1 MLKETDT
8 TSLLQTLFYKEPTG
22 VEWINLDTCVIF
34 KTSQLH
40 QVTRWPKLVHDV
52 ISAPFTTVSTNL
64 VQRDCPV
71 MLPKSQLLYKL
82 TDSDPTYPIK
92 VRAPDTATKVEARK
106 TKPVTTKTDMSTKIM
121 NEYERRVKL
130 GELITLNDFTRYGTL
145 GGPEVKRCYVHRV

>member
-1 MLKETDT
+1 MAGRIRRKRQKKKRSRGGGGGASDK
-8 TSLLQTLFYKEPTG
+8 TLA
-22 VEWINLDTCVIF
+22 I
-34 KTSQLH
+34 
-40 QVTRWPKLVHDV
+40 PKLVHDV
-52 ISAPFTTVSTNL
+52 ISAPFTTVRPTNI
-64 VQRDCPV
+64 VQRDFPV

-145 GGPEVKRCYVHRV
+145 GGPEVKRRYVHRV